1 MSATENGEF
10 SGKVVIVTGGTS
22 GIGLALAQAVAAR
35 GGRVIAASSDPA
47 KVDRARE
54 CLAPS
59 GGEARQLDV
68 RDRTAFR
75 ALVDSVGATFGRI
88 DYLFNNAGISV
99 LGEARD
105 HTDEDWDDLLDVN
118 LRGVVNGVCAVYPRM
133 IDQGSGHIVNTSSLG
148 GLLATPFSVG
158 YAASKFG
165 VVGLSQALRFEA
177 ARYGVRVSVVCPA
190 YVETPLAQ
198 TSRCRHLDR
207 AMVLRE
213 VPKFGETAERCAE
226 AILKGVARNQGMITP
241 HAASALAFVHR
252 YAPWLTTLMMRRFAG
267 TVARIRDVSNVGK
280 ARALIPA
287 LDRAKDENSA

>member
-1 MSATENGEF
+1 MTDIGAF
-10 SGKVVIVTGGTS
+10 SGKVAIVTGGTS
-22 GIGLALAQAVAAR
+22 GIGLALAQALALR

-47 KVDRARE
+47 KVDRARVS
-54 CLAPS
+54 LAPS

-68 RDRTAFR
+68 RDRAAFR
-75 ALVDSVGATFGRI
+75 ALVDSVVATFGRV
-88 DYLFNNAGISV
+88 DYLFNNAGIAV

-133 IDQGSGHIVNTSSLG
+133 IDQGSGHIVNMSSLG
-148 GLLATPFSVG
+148 GLVATPFNAG
-158 YAASKFG
+158 YSATKFG

-190 YVETPLAQ
+190 YIETPLAQ

-207 AMVLRE
+207 ARVLRE
-213 VPKFGETAERCAE
+213 IPTPGETAGRCAE
-226 AILKGVARNQGMITP
+226 AVLRGVARNRGVITP

-252 YAPWLTTLMMRRFAG
+252 YTPWITSLMMRRFAG
-267 TVARIRDVSNVGK
+267 TVARIRDAYDVSE
-280 ARALIPA
+280 PA
-287 LDRAKDENSA
+287 S